1 LGFLRKHL
9 ANAGIDAEEIDTV
22 IFSHTHVDH
31 VGGTLGWRARLSKC
45 ALLITGAEW
54 TFWIAD
60 TVAIGSRMAE
70 GTNNGCRLSR

>member
-22 IFSHTHVDH
+22 IFSHAHVDH

-45 ALLITGAEW
+45 ALSDHRSGMDFLDRRHRRYWIT
-54 TFWIAD
+54 
-60 TVAIGSRMAE
+60 
-70 GTNNGCRLSR
+70 NG